1 MVLSNVIQI
10 LMVCKLHDSVY
21 IAIQLHLLINISN
34 LGQNS
39 MNFYSLTEII
49 QQSFGCYLQRV
60 CEISILECDVV
71 TNTLNE
77 ASGFNP

>member
-1 MVLSNVIQI
+1 M
-10 LMVCKLHDSVY
+10 HDSVY

-34 LGQNS
+34 LRQNS
-39 MNFYSLTEII
+39 ISKFLTIMNFYSLTEII